1 MLMNVTLPSNFQMIL
16 GLYAFLL
23 PLLLYVLWTTLTLW
37 DLGRR
42 TEMTATRT
50 WIWSILILAL
60 PFVGA
65 LAYLFLSRTR
75 LTSRIKLIALG
86 GGAAYLLILALG
98 ISIGGVS

>member
-1 MLMNVTLPSNFQMIL
+1 MNVTMPSSLQMIL

-23 PLLLYVLWTTLTLW
+23 PLLLYVLWTTLALW

-42 TEMTATRT
+42 SETTATATAT
-50 WIWSILILAL
+50 WVWSFLILAL

-65 LAYLFLSRTR
+65 LAYLFLSGTR
-75 LTSRIKLIALG
+75 LAPRIKLIALG
-86 GGAAYLLILALG
+86 GGAAYLAVLALG

>member
-1 MLMNVTLPSNFQMIL
+1 MNVTLPSNFQMIL

-23 PLLLYVLWTTLTLW
+23 PLLLYVLWTTLALW

-42 TEMTATRT
+42 TETSATAT
-50 WIWSILILAL
+50 WVWVLLILAL

-65 LAYLFLSRTR
+65 LAYLFLSATQ
-75 LTSRIKLIALG
+75 LTPRIKLIALG

>member
-1 MLMNVTLPSNFQMIL
+1 MNVTLPSNLQMIL

-23 PLLLYVLWTTLTLW
+23 PLLLYVLWTTLALW

-42 TEMTATRT
+42 AETPATAT
-50 WIWSILILAL
+50 WVWVFLILAL

-65 LAYLFLSRTR
+65 LAYLLLGGSK
-75 LTSRIKLIALG
+75 LTARFKLIALG
-86 GGAAYLLILALG
+86 GGAAYLLVLALG

>member
-1 MLMNVTLPSNFQMIL
+1 MNVTLPSNFQMIL

-23 PLLLYVLWTTLTLW
+23 PLLLYVLWTTLAFW

-42 TEMTATRT
+42 SEATAAAT
-50 WIWSILILAL
+50 WVWVFLILAL
-60 PFVGA
+60 PFLGA
-65 LAYLFLSRTR
+65 LAYLFLSGTQ

-86 GGAAYLLILALG
+86 GGAAYLLVLALG

>member
-1 MLMNVTLPSNFQMIL
+1 MNVTLPSNFQMIL

-23 PLLLYVLWTTLTLW
+23 PLLLYVLWTTLALW

-42 TEMTATRT
+42 AETTAMAT
-50 WIWSILILAL
+50 WVWVFLVLAL

-65 LAYLFLSRTR
+65 LAYLFLGGAQ
-75 LTSRIKLIALG
+75 LTPRIKLIALG
-86 GGAAYLLILALG
+86 GGAAYLLVLALG